1 MASITQCNNASHDL
15 ETIITTRAE
24 KRVPAWD
31 ISRIIGFESDFYVA
45 GSCLNAEHPNDID
58 VYPAEYVVLDSL
70 LTDEIKKAYP
80 VLSVTKNAITFNI
93 KGKIV
98 QICSY
103 HKPSLEELVNSFD
116 FAHCQVGVKF
126 EGKYYDENYGE
137 TGGYPPPTVQEVYV
151 SEDWKNAKMIQC
163 TYFTGSEYPLSS
175 LIRIIKYAKRD
186 LFNGRSYI
194 IDILNIMN
202 NILERGYENYND
214 FKDQLDAVDLNLLES
229 KDSTDHD
236 KVCEAAWKLWCNMS
250 RRSMV
255 ANVDASTD
263 PDHEEDEEG

>member
-1 MASITQCNNASHDL
+1 MNNISQCNNASHDL
-15 ETIITTRAE
+15 DSIIMHRAE

-58 VYPAEYVVLDSL
+58 VYPAESTSL
-70 LTDEIKKAYP
+70 SSILTDEIKKAYP

-103 HKPSLEELVNSFD
+103 HKPSLEALVDSFD

-126 EGKYYDENYGE
+126 EGKYYDEEYGE
-137 TGGYPPPTVQEVYV
+137 SGGYPPPEVTEVYA
-151 SEDWKNAKMIQC
+151 SEDWKTAKMIQC

-175 LIRIIKYAKRD
+175 LIRIVKYAKRD

-202 NILERGYENYND
+202 NILERGYKDYAD
-214 FKDQLDAVDLNLLES
+214 FKDQLDAVDLNLLGNE
-229 KDSTDHD
+229 KEEDHN
-236 KVCEAAWKLWCNMS
+236 KVCAAAWKLWCNMS
-250 RRSMV
+250 RRNLV
-255 ANVDASTD
+255 EKVDASTEPD
-263 PDHEEDEEG
+263 PEADE